1 MNTSALLM
9 TLACLNQPH
18 PSILLEPQV
27 SFRAVEELES
37 GKLMNYGEN
46 VRVLLAKSVLD
57 F

>member
-9 TLACLNQPH
+9 TLARLNQPH

-37 GKLMNYGEN
+37 GKLMNYSEN